1 MEPLHMLRT
10 NGKMHPEETD
20 HEDSSRQALVNMVMH
35 HWA

>member
-1 MEPLHMLRT
+1 MLRT